1 MPVSASIGRHDDG
14 CAVVTLMGPITL
26 GSALSVAE
34 SQVRSLIN
42 SGVHKIVLDL
52 SRVDYID
59 SAGLGMLVYIYGSL
73 CSRGGALRLCGV
85 APRITA
91 LLELTKTNTLLDV
104 DATLADSVA
113 AIKTGG
119 SA

>member
-1 MPVSASIGRHDDG
+1 MPVSASIGHHDDG
-14 CAVVTLMGPITL
+14 CAVVTLTGPITL
-26 GSALSVAE
+26 GSSLSVAE
-34 SQVRSLIN
+34 AQVRSLIN
-42 SGVHKIVLDL
+42 SGVHRIVIDL

-91 LLELTKTNTLLDV
+91 LLELTRTNTLLVSDE
-104 DATLADSVA
+104 TLSDSLA
-113 AIKTGG
+113 ALRT
-119 SA
+119 